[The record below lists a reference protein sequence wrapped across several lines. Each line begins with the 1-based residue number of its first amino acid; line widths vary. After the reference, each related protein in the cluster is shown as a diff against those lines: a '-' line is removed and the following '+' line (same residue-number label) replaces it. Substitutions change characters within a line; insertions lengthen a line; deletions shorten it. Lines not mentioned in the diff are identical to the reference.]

1 MRVKH
6 WQKWAVVLTSA
17 SVLGGLGVTAVPHI
31 PAVAVNRS
39 AKAVAKQLISQHTTT
54 LAPGVSAQQDT
65 YINQRGEQTVAHIV
79 RVDLGGQ
86 ATIAAAL
93 PNDGTK
99 VGMQTVRGMANAAIE
114 HGQNVVAAVNADF
127 FNMATGEPHGTVI
140 EKGVELHAPG
150 GADRSF
156 FGIRKDGT
164 PVIGTREQYPS
175 VKASL
180 QEALGSQNILVHQGK
195 VQDTAPISNDN
206 AARTAVGITAAGD
219 VFFVT
224 IDGQQAPYSNG
235 SSMADL
241 AALMIE
247 KGAVEAVDID
257 GGGSTTLVTRKPGE
271 DALSVSNSPSDRE
284 ERTVADSWLIVSKAK
299 ADHQFASATVAPHHQ
314 VYTPGSQI
322 AFTAK
327 GLDASG
333 ATAALPSGLTWRL
346 KTPALGTI
354 DATSGRFTGNGR
366 TGDLTVQLCRG
377 SQVVGTS
384 TLTIATPDAIAFTQP
399 ALSVKMGAVVDLG
412 LRATYKGRPVVLHDG
427 DITWQYDAK
436 LGHIDAA
443 NQLHSAATSQAGSV
457 VATVANTK
465 LSATLGL
472 TVGQLP
478 SVLYDFE
485 NGLGDWQ
492 SSTAGRGETSTVVA
506 TKAGDGP
513 VRFGAHSLALQYDF
527 TKAQTGTTLG
537 AYAGPSQA
545 LRIPG
550 APTALG
556 MWVHADAA
564 ARGYWLRMYITD
576 PTGSTKP
583 INLTDQKNGVDWTG
597 WKYVEAEI
605 PASYAGPFTTFPRQ
619 MIRLLSLK
627 SGLPGGGPKTKGTL
641 YVDNVRAVYGANV
654 DDLTAPVVDSISV
667 ADRTFHTAAVNI
679 TAALHDPQD
688 AHATGI
694 DWTHNQIFVDG
705 QDFTGAK
712 GHYSYDKDGT
722 LSLNGLH
729 FTDGTHRVRVVATD
743 GFGNTGEQTATFTV
757 ATAAKDTA
765 IGLAAPS
772 TAALGGTAHVA
783 LTAANPAAVR
793 TVKATVQ
800 VGRDFPV
807 RGVTMAPGVTGT
819 WQADPVAGTVSLQL
833 TRGAEAATRAQA
845 PLATLDVAVP
855 APTAAGTA
863 LTTSVTAGTVSFAG
877 ATGHDT
883 TGTFATAPQTTT
895 IEAGLRLATAPLV
908 SGRPGVVTVTD
919 ALGQP
924 VAGVK
929 VAAVTAAGKPLAL
942 GSTDALGHLS
952 SAALTAKAQKL
963 TLTAQKDQAYAFNY
977 STQVFAP
984 SLTAAPTNLL
994 TGATADPTTMK
1005 TFTWMTAPGTEK
1017 AILQLAPVT
1026 AGASGDHA
1034 KATGAKA
1041 VSSKAAS
1048 AKATSAKVA
1057 GAKAAAGDAAA
1068 AGWTDVAGTTQLL
1081 TYSGDGK
1088 ALQLSSVTA
1097 TKLTPNTTYRY
1108 RVGDG
1113 THWSDV
1119 RQFTTL
1125 AAVDHLTF
1133 NVFGDTQVTN
1143 PAGLADFDRV
1153 LTAIE
1158 GAKQKSDFAIHVGDW
1173 NDDQSLF
1180 KEADMTAAMFN
1191 RHPGFDSLDLLHVL
1205 GNHEYMGDDGTKS
1218 AAMMGVPRGNG
1229 ASVNPTGTYAVD
1241 YGNLHI
1247 ATIGWTDS
1255 AATMKAEMDW
1265 LRRDMN
1271 HSAATWKIVLT
1282 HQPVYNKNPAD
1293 AGAMLFHDQLAPVCD
1308 ELGIDLVFNGHDHSY
1323 GRTKPLVAD
1332 QAKAGGTVYV
1342 AAGHTG
1348 DKTYEIAPTQPGV
1361 WAKLQQDPDQKIY
1374 LTAHVAGNH
1383 LQLLA
1388 QQPDGTVVDDTTLVA
1403 HALDRSKLAA
1413 AVAKAEAVVLAQ
1425 YDPAGQ
1431 PAFQK
1436 ALAAAQKALAQD
1448 RLAPADRDAALAA
1461 LTTAQKALKP
1471 LATGGDS
1478 NHGTD
1483 QDGTDQGGSDQ
1494 GGKDGKGDGS
1504 DAGEQDGK
1512 NDGKG
1517 DGQGGS
1523 AGSDGTG
1530 GSGDASTGTDAG
1542 TKPQPG
1548 TGDKPLPGEQ
1558 PAPGAKPGQKPGQGT
1573 DQLPGQK
1580 PGQKPGQEPSQK
1592 PGQNPDQ
1599 QPGSGPATP
1608 AQAGHG
1614 RVDPAATGRGRADSA
1629 ATKHQQA
1636 AMPQTGEAQAR
1647 GLAWLGA
1654 ALLVGLAGIGAVSR
1668 RWLRRWVNFRGQ

>member
-39 AKAVAKQLISQHTTT
+39 AKAVAKQLISQHTTN
-54 LAPGVSAQQDT
+54 LAPGVAEEKDT
-65 YINQRGEQTVAHIV
+65 YINQRGEQTVAHTV

-257 GGGSTTLVTRKPGE
+257 GGGSTTLVTRRPGE
-271 DALSVSNSPSDRE
+271 DALSVANSPSDRE

-299 ADHQFASATVAPHHQ
+299 ADHQFASATVAPHHG

-346 KTPALGTI
+346 KTPDLGTI
-354 DATSGRFTGNGR
+354 DATSGRFTGNGS

-384 TLTIATPDAIAFTQP
+384 TLTIAAPDAIAFTQP

-443 NQLHSAATSQAGSV
+443 NQLHSAATSQAGTV
-457 VATVANTK
+457 VATVADTK

-654 DDLTAPVVDSISV
+654 DDLTAPVVDAISV

-694 DWTHNQIFVDG
+694 DWQHNQIFVDG
-705 QDFTGAK
+705 KDFTNLK
-712 GHYSYDKDGT
+712 DHYSYDKDGT
-722 LSLNGLH
+722 LSLNGLR

-743 GFGNTGEQTATFTV
+743 GFGNTGEKTATFSV

-833 TRGAEAATRAQA
+833 TRGAAAATKTAA

-855 APTAAGTA
+855 ATTAAGTA
-863 LTTSVTAGTVSFAG
+863 LTTSVTAGTVSFTS
-877 ATGHDT
+877 ATGHNT

-895 IEAGLRLATAPLV
+895 IEAGLQLATAPLI

-924 VAGVK
+924 VAGAK
-929 VAAVTAAGKPLAL
+929 VAATTAAGKPLAL
-942 GSTDALGHLS
+942 GTTDALGQLS

-963 TLTAQKDQAYAFNY
+963 TLTAQKDQAYAFSL

-984 SLTAAPTNLL
+984 SLTTVPTNLL

-1026 AGASGDHA
+1026 AGAAGDHA
-1034 KATGAKA
+1034 KAAEFKATGAKA
-1041 VSSKAAS
+1041 AEFKATGSKAIG
-1048 AKATSAKVA
+1048 AKAA
-1057 GAKAAAGDAAA
+1057 GSKAAAGDAAA

-1293 AGAMLFHDQLAPVCD
+1293 AGATLFHDQLAPVCD

-1332 QAKAGGTVYV
+1332 KAKAGGTVYV

-1348 DKTYEIAPTQPGV
+1348 DKTYEIAPTQPDV
-1361 WAKLQQDPDQKIY
+1361 WAKLQQDPDQKVY
-1374 LTAHVAGNH
+1374 LTAHVAGDH

-1413 AVAKAEAVVLAQ
+1413 AVAKASAVVLAQ

-1431 PAFQK
+1431 PAFQQ

-1471 LATGGDS
+1471 LATGGD
-1478 NHGTD
+1478 H
-1483 QDGTDQGGSDQ
+1483 GTDQGGSD
-1494 GGKDGKGDGS
+1494 GKT
-1504 DAGEQDGK
+1504 DGK
-1512 NDGKG
+1512 NDGKDDGHTGSSDGKG
-1517 DGQGGS
+1517 DG
-1523 AGSDGTG
+1523 DG
-1530 GSGDASTGTDAG
+1530 ATGTDNGA
-1542 TKPQPG
+1542 TPQPG
-1548 TGDKPLPGEQ
+1548 TDGQSKPGQQPGQGTNQLPDHKPG
-1558 PAPGAKPGQKPGQGT
+1558 AKPGAKPGQKPGQGSN
-1573 DQLPGQK
+1573 QAPSQK
-1580 PGQKPGQEPSQK
+1580 PGQKPG
-1592 PGQNPDQ
+1592 N
-1599 QPGSGPATP
+1599 GSATP
-1608 AQAGHG
+1608 AGHG
-1614 RVDPAATGRGRADSA
+1614 QVDPAATGRGQADPA
-1629 ATKHQQA
+1629 AAKHQQG

-1654 ALLVGLAGIGAVSR
+1654 ALLVGLAGATAVSR
-1668 RWLRRWVNFRGQ
+1668 RWLQRWVNFRGK